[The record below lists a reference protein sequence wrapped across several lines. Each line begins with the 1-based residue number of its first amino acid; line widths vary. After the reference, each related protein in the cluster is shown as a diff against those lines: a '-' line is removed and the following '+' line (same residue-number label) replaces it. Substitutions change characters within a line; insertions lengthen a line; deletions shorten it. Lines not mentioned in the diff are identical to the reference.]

1 MKKGGVMR
9 NLLPVEKKIVEV
21 PKHRKVV
28 SPVASNSILVKPL
41 FDTKKYYFYY
51 TEVQKERDG

>member
-9 NLLPVEKKIVEV
+9 NLLPERKKIVEV
-21 PKHRKVV
+21 PRHKKAV
-28 SPVASNSILVKPL
+28 SAVASNSILLKPF

>member
-1 MKKGGVMR
+1 MR
-9 NLLPVEKKIVEV
+9 SLLPVGKNIVEV
-21 PKHRKVV
+21 PKHKKAV
-28 SPVASNSILVKPL
+28 SPVASNSILLKPF